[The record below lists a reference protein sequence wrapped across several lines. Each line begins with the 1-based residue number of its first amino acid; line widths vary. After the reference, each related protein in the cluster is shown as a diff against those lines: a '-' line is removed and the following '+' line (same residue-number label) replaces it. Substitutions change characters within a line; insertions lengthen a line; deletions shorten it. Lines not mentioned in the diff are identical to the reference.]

1 LGIEGESLDNV
12 MGAVDFLRKVNLGK
26 IEKIKGR
33 VAVIGGGNAAIDA
46 ARSAL
51 RLGVDEVNIIY
62 RRRREDMP
70 AHPEEISQAESEGV
84 RMHFLTSPVRLQG
97 NGRVCK
103 IECLR
108 MKLGNFDSS
117 GRRKPMPI
125 EGSKFTLDVDFVI
138 RAIGQRPDTSFIKN
152 HFEAKVSQKG
162 TLVTNPDNL
171 SISKNG
177 VFAGGD
183 LVRGPS
189 TVIEAIR
196 DGIKAAISIDRY
208 LGGKGVIEEKIRK
221 EEKIDEAIPSQENL
235 EVKPRVKKAQNK
247 VKGNVKGFEE
257 VEVAYSEE
265 EARQETSRC
274 LRCDLEVD

>member
-51 RLGVDEVNIIY
+51 RLGADEVNIIY

-70 AHPEEISQAESEGV
+70 AHPEEISQAENEGV
-84 RMHFLTSPVRLQG
+84 CMHFLTSPVRLQG

-117 GRRKPMPI
+117 GRRKPVPI

-138 RAIGQRPDTSFIKN
+138 RAIGQRPDTSFIRN
-152 HFEAKVSQKG
+152 HFEVKVSQKG
-162 TLVTNPDNL
+162 TLVINPDDL
-171 SISKNG
+171 SVSKNG

-196 DGIKAAISIDRY
+196 DGIKTAISINKY
-208 LGGKGVIEEKIRK
+208 LGGKGIIEERIRQ
-221 EEKIDEAIPSQENL
+221 EEKLDQTKPQQENP
-235 EVKPRVKKAQNK
+235 EVQPRVKKVGK
-247 VKGNVKGFEE
+247 VEEIDTKDFCE
-257 VEVAYSEE
+257 VEPGYSED
-265 EARQETSRC
+265 EARQEAGRC
-274 LRCDLEVD
+274 LRCDLQID